1 MNLTTRYLGL
11 TLAHP
16 FMPGASPLVDRIDTV
31 LQLED
36 AGASAIVM
44 HSLFEEQITRERFGH
59 EQLIAASPQ
68 SAEASSYFP
77 EGGDYAL
84 GPDRYLEQLSLIK
97 KRVGVPVIG
106 SLNGTTAEGW
116 LEFARLI
123 ERAGADALELNFYHV
138 ATDLFEDAWSVERR
152 VVDIVAVLKESITIP
167 IAVKLSPFYSSL
179 PHLAAQLDRIGAD
192 GLILFNRFYQPD
204 IDPLT
209 LETVPQLHLSDSSEL
224 LLRLRWLAI
233 LYGRLHGSLALSGG
247 VHEPVDA
254 VKAIMAGATSVQIV
268 SALLKRGPAYLR
280 QIITGFREWADEHEY
295 ESLDQMR
302 GSMSLA
308 RCPDPA
314 AFERGN
320 YVRILQSW
328 HREASASGLFT
339 QETRHDSAQ
348 TDPRRH

>member
-1 MNLTTRYLGL
+1 MNLTTHYLGL
-11 TLAHP
+11 KLAHP
-16 FMPGASPLVDRIDTV
+16 FMPGASPLVDNIDTV

-44 HSLFEEQITRERFGH
+44 HSLFEEQICRQRQVRDH
-59 EQLIAASPQ
+59 LQAISPA

-77 EGGDYAL
+77 VGDEYAL
-84 GPDRYLEQLSLIK
+84 GPDRYLEQISLIK
-97 KRVGVPVIG
+97 RRVGVPVIG

-138 ATDLFEDAWSVERR
+138 ATDLFEDATSVERR
-152 VVDIVAVLKESITIP
+152 ILDIVAVLKESIGIP
-167 IAVKLSPFYSSL
+167 LAVKLSPFYSAL
-179 PHLAAQLDRIGAD
+179 PHLAAQLNRIGAD
-192 GLILFNRFYQPD
+192 GIVLFNRFYQPD

-233 LYGRLHGSLALSGG
+233 LYGRVRTSLAVSGG
-247 VHEPVDA
+247 VHDPVDA
-254 VKAIMAGATSVQIV
+254 VKAIMAGADGVQIV
-268 SALLKRGPAYLR
+268 SALLRHGPGHLR
-280 QIITGFREWADEHEY
+280 SFITGFQAWADEHEY

-314 AFERGN
+314 SFERGN
-320 YVRILQSW
+320 YVRILQSFIL
-328 HREASASGLFT
+328 EP
-339 QETRHDSAQ
+339 RHDSAQ
-348 TDPRRH
+348 TDTRRH